1 MSGISKHMWLSVND
15 LGLLLNKSSQDILIQ
30 MNKMELTPDV
40 HLGRSYVRPESV
52 RAVLT
57 ARGYSYPRKVIS
69 FQMLKG
75 GVAKTTSCLNVG
87 LRAAQYGARVLF
99 VDLDQQA
106 NLSFA
111 LGVDDLQIPV
121 FVDVIEKKVTFKQAL
136 LSMNNGIS
144 LLPSNL
150 NNSVVE
156 RILLQSYRNLANV
169 VRVPLAEVLNQFDLV
184 VIDTAPSLSG
194 LNTAVTCASD
204 MVVLPVNPDK
214 FTFFGLQKHLS
225 DLDTIRREFNI
236 EVEEKILFTKFDVRE
251 SASPAFLEQAM
262 SVYGPKMLDTYVRLS
277 ADIKNTLAS
286 GKTVFETKGY
296 GKEDYDLV
304 ARELMG
310 LW

>member
-1 MSGISKHMWLSVND
+1 MWLSVND
-15 LGLLLNKSSQDILIQ
+15 LGLLLNKTPQDIVNQ
-30 MNKMELTPDV
+30 MKKLEFTPEV
-40 HLGRSYVRPESV
+40 YLGRSYIRPEQV
-52 RAVLT
+52 REILT
-57 ARGYSYPRKVIS
+57 SHGYNYPRKVIS

-99 VDLDQQA
+99 MDLDQQA

-111 LGVDDLQIPV
+111 LGIDDLQVPV
-121 FVDVIEKKVTFKQAL
+121 FVDVIEKKVSFKQAIL
-136 LSMNNGIS
+136 PMQDGIS

-156 RILLQSYRNLANV
+156 RVLLQSYRNLANV
-169 VRVPLAEVLNQFDLV
+169 VRAPLAEVSSQFDLI

-204 MVVLPVNPDK
+204 LVVLPVNPDK
-214 FTFFGLQKHLS
+214 FTFFGLQKHLA

-262 SVYGPKMLDTYVRLS
+262 SIYGPKMLDTYIRLS
-277 ADIKNTLAS
+277 SDIKNTISS
-286 GKTVFETKGY
+286 GKTVFETKNN

-304 ARELMG
+304 ARELME